1 MPAILVHGG
10 AGHIDNES
18 RRAVLRGCE
27 LAAAAGWQALAA
39 GGSAIDAVTRAVT
52 ALEDDPLFNAGIGAV
67 LNENGDVELD
77 ASLMQGHDLRAGA
90 VAAVRTVQNPIQLA
104 RRVLED
110 GRHVLLVG
118 NGADDY
124 ARAQGIPTCAQTRLI
139 VPRQHARWS
148 ARGTVGAVA
157 LDTAGHLAAA
167 TSTGGTFAKRPG
179 RVGDSA
185 LIGCGTYANAQAA
198 VSCTGDGE
206 AIMRMVLAYR
216 CVADIA
222 LGTAPMAASHA
233 AINALAATT
242 QGRGGLIALD
252 YAGRLGYACASAAMP
267 IAYAQPDTG
276 LVALI
281 VEPEEP
287 TPERLGR

>member
-1 MPAILVHGG
+1 MATPAILVHGG
-10 AGHIDNES
+10 AGFIDSES
-18 RRAVLRGCE
+18 RAAILRGCE
-27 LAAAAGWQALAA
+27 LAATAGWRALRA
-39 GGSAIDAVTRAVT
+39 GASALDAVTDAVV

-67 LNENGDVELD
+67 LNRDGEVELD

-110 GRHVLLVG
+110 GHHVLMVG
-118 NGADDY
+118 KGADDY
-124 ARAQGIPTCAQTRLI
+124 ARTQGIPACAQERLI

-157 LDTAGHLAAA
+157 LDTAGRLAAG
-167 TSTGGTFAKRPG
+167 TSTGGIFAKHPG

-185 LIGCGTYANAQAA
+185 LIGCGTYANADAA

-216 CVADIA
+216 CATEIA
-222 LGTAPMAASHA
+222 AGAAPMTASGTAIAAL
-233 AINALAATT
+233 IETT
-242 QGRGGLIALD
+242 QGRAGLIALD
-252 YAGRLGYACASAAMP
+252 RTGRLGYACASADMP
-267 IAYAQPDTG
+267 IAYIRDGAAA
-276 LVALI
+276 VATI
-281 VEPEEP
+281 IEGDA
-287 TPERLGR
+287 RL